1 MAKHGKKYLEA
12 LKLVELE
19 KLYEPQ
25 EAISL
30 LKKMNYVKFDSTLEV
45 HMKLGVDPRHADQM
59 VRGVAMLPAGT
70 GKEVKVLVF
79 AQGEKANEAEA
90 AGADFVGLDDL
101 IKQIEADWLGF
112 DVAIA
117 TPDVMGKVGRL
128 GKKLGPRGLMPSPKA
143 GTITF
148 DIART
153 VQDVKAGRVEF
164 KVDKTALLHI
174 PAGKMSF
181 SEDALM
187 SNLTSVMDSVMRA
200 KPSGAKGIYVKS
212 VVISSTMSPSLHL
225 DVATATAL
233 SLLLKLRVTRRGL
246 KSPGPRV
253 PGAND
258 RQRQMNSPWSSVQ
271 NRRPFFILEGS
282 FYKPTP
288 SERRNARCLHR
299 PNQTK
304 SLN

>member
-1 MAKHGKKYLEA
+1 MAQHGKKYLEA
-12 LKLVELE
+12 LKLVEPE
-19 KLYEPQ
+19 KLYEPV

-30 LKKMNYVKFDSTLEV
+30 LKKMNYVKFDSTLEI

-70 GKEVKVLVF
+70 GKEMKVLVF
-79 AQGEKANEAEA
+79 AQGEKANEAAA

-148 DIART
+148 DVART

-164 KVDKTALLHI
+164 KVDRTALLHI
-174 PAGKMSF
+174 PAGKLSF
-181 SEDALM
+181 SEEALL
-187 SNLTSVMDSVMRA
+187 SNVTSVMDAVMRA
-200 KPSGAKGIYVKS
+200 RPSGAKGTYVKS
-212 VVISSTMSPSLHL
+212 VVISSTMSPSIHL
-225 DVATATAL
+225 DIATATAL
-233 SLLLKLRVTRRGL
+233 
-246 KSPGPRV
+246 
-253 PGAND
+253 
-258 RQRQMNSPWSSVQ
+258 
-271 NRRPFFILEGS
+271 
-282 FYKPTP
+282 KP
-288 SERRNARCLHR
+288 A
-299 PNQTK
+299 
-304 SLN
+304 

>member
-1 MAKHGKKYLEA
+1 MATHGKKYLEA
-12 LKLVELE
+12 VKLVDPT
-19 KLYEPQ
+19 KLYQPT

-30 LKKMNYVKFDSTLEV
+30 LKKMNYVKFNSTLEI

-70 GKEVKVLVF
+70 GKEMKVLVF
-79 AQGEKANEAEA
+79 AQGEKAAEAQA

-153 VQDVKAGRVEF
+153 VRDVKAGRVEF
-164 KVDKTALLHI
+164 KVDRTALLHI

-181 SEDALM
+181 SEDALLA
-187 SNLTSVMDSVMRA
+187 NVAAVMDAVMRA
-200 KPSGAKGIYVKS
+200 KPSGAKGAYVKS
-212 VVISSTMSPSLHL
+212 VVLSSTMSPSVRLE
-225 DVATATAL
+225 VGAATAL
-233 SLLLKLRVTRRGL
+233 
-246 KSPGPRV
+246 
-253 PGAND
+253 
-258 RQRQMNSPWSSVQ
+258 
-271 NRRPFFILEGS
+271 
-282 FYKPTP
+282 KP
-288 SERRNARCLHR
+288 A
-299 PNQTK
+299 
-304 SLN
+304 

>member
-1 MAKHGKKYLEA
+1 MTKHGKKYLEA
-12 LKLVELE
+12 LKLVEPE

-30 LKKMNYVKFDSTLEV
+30 LKKMNYVKFDPTLEV

-112 DVAIA
+112 DVAVA
-117 TPDVMGKVGRL
+117 TPDVMNKVGRL

-148 DIART
+148 DIAKT
-153 VQDVKAGRVEF
+153 IHDVKAGRVEF
-164 KVDKTALLHI
+164 KVDRTSLLHI
-174 PAGKMSF
+174 PAGKISF
-181 SEDALM
+181 SEDNLM
-187 SNLTSVMDSVMRA
+187 ANLTSVMDAVVRA
-200 KPSGAKGIYVKS
+200 KPSGAKGTYIKS
-212 VVISSTMSPSLHL
+212 VVLSSTMSPSLRL
-225 DVATATAL
+225 DVASATAL
-233 SLLLKLRVTRRGL
+233 
-246 KSPGPRV
+246 
-253 PGAND
+253 
-258 RQRQMNSPWSSVQ
+258 
-271 NRRPFFILEGS
+271 
-282 FYKPTP
+282 KPV
-288 SERRNARCLHR
+288 
-299 PNQTK
+299 
-304 SLN
+304 

>member
-12 LKLVELE
+12 QKLIEDG
-19 KLYEPQ
+19 KLYQPN

-30 LKKMNYVKFDSTLEV
+30 LKKINYVKFDPTVEV
-45 HMKLGVDPRHADQM
+45 HMKLGVDPRHADQQ
-59 VRGVAMLPAGT
+59 VRGIAMLPAGT

-79 AQGEKANEAEA
+79 AQGEKVAEAEA

-101 IKQIEADWLGF
+101 IKQIEADWTGF

-148 DIART
+148 DLAKTIRE
-153 VQDVKAGRVEF
+153 VKAGRVEF

-174 PAGKMSF
+174 PTGKLSF

-187 SNLTSVMDSVMRA
+187 ANFTSVIDAVMRA
-200 KPSGAKGIYVKS
+200 KPSGAKGSYVKS
-212 VVISSTMSPSLHL
+212 VVLSSTMSPSIRL
-225 DVATATAL
+225 DVPSAL
-233 SLLLKLRVTRRGL
+233 ALK
-246 KSPGPRV
+246 P
-253 PGAND
+253 A
-258 RQRQMNSPWSSVQ
+258 
-271 NRRPFFILEGS
+271 
-282 FYKPTP
+282 
-288 SERRNARCLHR
+288 
-299 PNQTK
+299 
-304 SLN
+304 

>member
-12 LKLVELE
+12 QKLVEPE
-19 KLYEPQ
+19 KLYLPQ
-25 EAISL
+25 DAITL
-30 LKKMNYVKFDSTLEV
+30 LKKMHYVKFDSTLEV

-79 AQGEKANEAEA
+79 AQGEKASEATA

-181 SEDALM
+181 SEASLM
-187 SNLTSVMDSVMRA
+187 SNLTSVMDAVSRA
-200 KPSGAKGIYVKS
+200 KPSGAKGTYVKS
-212 VVISSTMSPSLHL
+212 VVISSTMSPSIHL
-225 DVATATAL
+225 DVAEAMAL
-233 SLLLKLRVTRRGL
+233 
-246 KSPGPRV
+246 
-253 PGAND
+253 
-258 RQRQMNSPWSSVQ
+258 
-271 NRRPFFILEGS
+271 
-282 FYKPTP
+282 KP
-288 SERRNARCLHR
+288 A
-299 PNQTK
+299 
-304 SLN
+304 

>member
-1 MAKHGKKYLEA
+1 MTTTSHGKKYLEA
-12 LKLVELE
+12 AKQVDSD
-19 KLYEPQ
+19 KLYAPQ

-30 LKKMNYVKFDSTLEV
+30 LKKINYVKFDPTLEV

-79 AQGEKANEAEA
+79 AQGEKVAEAEG

-101 IKQIEADWLGF
+101 IKQIEGDWLGF

-148 DIART
+148 DLART
-153 VQDVKAGRVEF
+153 IRDVKAGRVEF

-174 PAGKMSF
+174 PAGKLSF
-181 SEDALM
+181 SEDALL
-187 SNLTSVMDSVMRA
+187 SNVASVVDSVVRA
-200 KPSGAKGIYVKS
+200 RPSGAKGTYIKS
-212 VVISSTMSPSLHL
+212 IVLSSTMSPSVRL
-225 DVATATAL
+225 DIPAATAL
-233 SLLLKLRVTRRGL
+233 
-246 KSPGPRV
+246 
-253 PGAND
+253 
-258 RQRQMNSPWSSVQ
+258 
-271 NRRPFFILEGS
+271 
-282 FYKPTP
+282 KP
-288 SERRNARCLHR
+288 NA
-299 PNQTK
+299 
-304 SLN
+304 

>member
-1 MAKHGKKYLEA
+1 MAQHGKKYLEA
-12 LKLVELE
+12 LKLIDEN

-25 EAISL
+25 EAVSL
-30 LKKMNYVKFDSTLEV
+30 LKKINYVKFDPTVEV

-101 IKQIEADWLGF
+101 IKQIVADWIGF

-148 DIART
+148 DLAKTI
-153 VQDVKAGRVEF
+153 QEVKAGRVEF
-164 KVDKTALLHI
+164 KIDKTALLHI
-174 PAGKMSF
+174 PTGKLSF
-181 SEDALM
+181 SEEALM
-187 SNLTSVMDSVMRA
+187 QNLTSVFDAVVRVR
-200 KPSGAKGIYVKS
+200 PTGAKGTYIRS
-212 VVISSTMSPSLHL
+212 VVLSSTMSPSLHL
-225 DVATATAL
+225 DIASAL
-233 SLLLKLRVTRRGL
+233 ALK
-246 KSPGPRV
+246 P
-253 PGAND
+253 
-258 RQRQMNSPWSSVQ
+258 
-271 NRRPFFILEGS
+271 
-282 FYKPTP
+282 
-288 SERRNARCLHR
+288 
-299 PNQTK
+299 
-304 SLN
+304 

>member
-12 LKLVELE
+12 QKLVEPE
-19 KLYEPQ
+19 KLYQPQ
-25 EAISL
+25 EAITL
-30 LKKMNYVKFDSTLEV
+30 LKKMSYVKFDSTLEV

-79 AQGEKANEAEA
+79 AQGEKVNEAEA

-181 SEDALM
+181 SDASLL
-187 SNLTSVMDSVMRA
+187 SNLTSVMDAVSRA
-200 KPSGAKGIYVKS
+200 KPSGAKGTYVKS
-212 VVISSTMSPSLHL
+212 VVISSTMSPSIRL
-225 DVATATAL
+225 DVAEAMAL
-233 SLLLKLRVTRRGL
+233 
-246 KSPGPRV
+246 
-253 PGAND
+253 
-258 RQRQMNSPWSSVQ
+258 
-271 NRRPFFILEGS
+271 
-282 FYKPTP
+282 KP
-288 SERRNARCLHR
+288 A
-299 PNQTK
+299 
-304 SLN
+304 

>member
-12 LKLVELE
+12 QKLVEPD
-19 KLYEPQ
+19 KLYQPR

-30 LKKMNYVKFDSTLEV
+30 LKNMNYVKFDPTLEV

-79 AQGEKANEAEA
+79 AQGEKAAEAEA

-148 DIART
+148 DVAKT
-153 VQDVKAGRVEF
+153 VREAKEGRVEF
-164 KVDKTALLHI
+164 RVDKTSLLHI
-174 PAGKMSF
+174 PAGKLSF
-181 SEDALM
+181 SEDALLA
-187 SNLTSVMDSVMRA
+187 NITSVIDSVVHAR
-200 KPSGAKGIYVKS
+200 PSGAKGTYVKS
-212 VVISSTMSPSLHL
+212 IVLSSTMSPGVRL
-225 DVATATAL
+225 DIPAAL
-233 SLLLKLRVTRRGL
+233 ALKLV
-246 KSPGPRV
+246 
-253 PGAND
+253 
-258 RQRQMNSPWSSVQ
+258 
-271 NRRPFFILEGS
+271 
-282 FYKPTP
+282 
-288 SERRNARCLHR
+288 
-299 PNQTK
+299 
-304 SLN
+304 

>member
-1 MAKHGKKYLEA
+1 MAQHGKKYLEA
-12 LKLVELE
+12 QKRIEVD
-19 KLYEPQ
+19 KLYGPQ

-30 LKKMNYVKFDSTLEV
+30 LKQMNFVKFDSTLEI

-59 VRGVAMLPAGT
+59 VRGVAMLPAGA

-101 IKQIEADWLGF
+101 IKQIEADWTGF

-148 DIART
+148 DIAKT
-153 VQDVKAGRVEF
+153 VRDVKAGRVEF
-164 KVDKTALLHI
+164 RVDKTSLLHI
-174 PAGKMSF
+174 PAGKLSF

-187 SNLTSVMDSVMRA
+187 ANLTSVVDAVIRA
-200 KPSGAKGIYVKS
+200 RPTGAKGTYVRS
-212 VVISSTMSPSLHL
+212 VVLSSTMSPSVRL
-225 DVATATAL
+225 DVPSAL
-233 SLLLKLRVTRRGL
+233 ALK
-246 KSPGPRV
+246 
-253 PGAND
+253 
-258 RQRQMNSPWSSVQ
+258 
-271 NRRPFFILEGS
+271 
-282 FYKPTP
+282 P
-288 SERRNARCLHR
+288 S
-299 PNQTK
+299 
-304 SLN
+304 